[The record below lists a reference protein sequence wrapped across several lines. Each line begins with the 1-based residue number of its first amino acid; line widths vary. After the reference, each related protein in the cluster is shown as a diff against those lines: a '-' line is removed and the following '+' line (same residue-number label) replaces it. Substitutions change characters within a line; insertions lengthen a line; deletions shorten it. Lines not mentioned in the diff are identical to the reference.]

1 MTSVSYRPRLPTLS
15 SVAFNLES
23 IQLTVEAGHPS
34 IQARV
39 PSASRLIPQRTTSV
53 PNSQLAR
60 PMNAAEQELDNLI
73 FVTSLQAPALQC
85 HSRSPVTKNSA
96 PAADS
101 SCHHKCSAN
110 PWRTQLEKHPLD
122 HTRHPHTPRTS
133 GHHQPLA
140 QDAPAHHPPRNH
152 ATRRTRHVDHQCP

>member
-1 MTSVSYRPRLPTLS
+1 
-15 SVAFNLES
+15 
-23 IQLTVEAGHPS
+23 
-34 IQARV
+34 
-39 PSASRLIPQRTTSV
+39 
-53 PNSQLAR
+53 
-60 PMNAAEQELDNLI
+60 MNAAEQELDNLI
-73 FVTSLQAPALQC
+73 FVTSLQAPTLQR
-85 HSRSPVTKNSA
+85 HSSSPVTKNSA

-110 PWRTQLEKHPLD
+110 PRRTPLEEHPLD

-152 ATRRTRHVDHQCP
+152 ETRRTRHVDHQCPRIQRGPRTDEDRKSTRLNSSHVAISYAVFCLKKKTLYSYTL